1 MYRRAVYYYV
11 PSAARIQGL
20 DVPIRPLI
28 QIEFGPS
35 FEREDVA
42 ALTTAF
48 EATLKKLGLIDRN
61 DPMALTVVKAVT
73 PSQTLRIYA
82 HLFRNDDRKA
92 AAAIDAALARMVAK
106 R

>member
-48 EATLKKLGLIDRN
+48 KATLKKLGLIDRN

-73 PSQTLRIYA
+73 PSQTLHRASTRTYSA
-82 HLFRNDDRKA
+82 MTT
-92 AAAIDAALARMVAK
+92 ARPQP
-106 R
+106 RSTRRSLEW